1 MRVPESVKSWLKKA
15 TTSSGSNEKE
25 AVVSTKVNHK
35 WVIGCPFNST
45 ENFGYFFG
53 I

>member
-25 AVVSTKVNHK
+25 AVVSTKVNGLF
-35 WVIGCPFNST
+35 GCVFNST
-45 ENFGYFFG
+45 KYIMALLSG